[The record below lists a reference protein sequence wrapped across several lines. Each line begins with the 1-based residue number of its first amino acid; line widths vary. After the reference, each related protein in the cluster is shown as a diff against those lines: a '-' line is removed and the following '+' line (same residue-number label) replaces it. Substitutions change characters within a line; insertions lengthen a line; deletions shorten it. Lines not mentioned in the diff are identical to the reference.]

1 MKTLQIASLAD
12 DIRQLPADGA
22 ARDRRMYRLTDLHAS
37 AEAATALQAA
47 ASRAREEDGALASAL
62 LAASALWSGGLE
74 ERDLYDAEAYDRLRK
89 AVLSDE
95 LLTRIPAWVGELR
108 EVASERPGTGAC
120 TLASAFE
127 LWLWTTN
134 HFRSGTGSL
143 EESASQALDEL
154 VEILCPLLAGRSLA
168 LELTGGSASGSPE
181 KMELRSDLSHVQAAR
196 ASAAVAA
203 ACAELVFGYR
213 RHLVWDAEGCAT
225 CYAAEELDDLE
236 ALMPG
241 IASGARVSPD
251 IIESDG
257 SHPAKAGP
265 CARFEGLD
273 AFMRLRNRLD
283 GCLTG
288 ARFAKERAVAAIA
301 RSMTAMV
308 RPEGEV

>member
-1 MKTLQIASLAD
+1 MHTLQIASLAD
-12 DIRQLPADGA
+12 DIRKLPAEA
-22 ARDRRMYRLTDLHAS
+22 PARDRRMHRLTDLHAS

-47 ASRAREEDGALASAL
+47 AGRTREESGILADALA
-62 LAASALWSGGLE
+62 AASALWSGGLE
-74 ERDLYDAEAYDRLRK
+74 ERDLYNGEAYDRLRE

-95 LLTRIPAWVGELR
+95 LLSRMPAWVRELR

-134 HFRSGTGSL
+134 HFRSGAGAT

-154 VEILCPLLAGRSLA
+154 AEILCPLLAGRSLA
-168 LELTGGSASGSPE
+168 LELTGGSAAGSPAE
-181 KMELRSDLSHVQAAR
+181 MELRSDLSHVQAAR
-196 ASAAVAA
+196 ASTSVAGV
-203 ACAELVFGYR
+203 CAELVFGYR

-225 CYAAEELDDLE
+225 CYAVDELDELE

-241 IASGARVSPD
+241 IASGAHVSPD
-251 IIESDG
+251 IIETDG

-301 RSMTAMV
+301 RSMAAMV
-308 RPEGEV
+308 TPEAL